1 MNNKIK
7 NIIKFSLAAT
17 VALTITA
24 CNDENAEMPAQPF
37 SCIQG
42 SLISGEC
49 SSDLT
54 LNKRNSPFFLTGNK
68 IKIKNNSTL
77 TIEPGVKIY
86 ADNNSYLIV
95 TKGSKILALGSEQ
108 DPIYF
113 SSINEYYG
121 ANPGIG
127 QWGGLVILGDAKTN
141 AKPNNR
147 FVIDETDP
155 DFAFGGNNDLDNSG
169 VLQNIYI
176 NNAGYAVDDSGDF
189 DINALSLA
197 GIGSGTTISNV
208 TILNSGDDGIQLW
221 GGTVNL
227 SNLYIENATDDA
239 LDVENGY
246 RGTIDGVTI
255 LDHIEGRTGIEISND
270 AAVDTLYPEIKTNF
284 TLKNFTMDFSNL
296 HSEQGAIHFRDKG
309 AGGHFENGVVNF
321 SNSLSVEGAIFN
333 KKGVETNSTTFTNI
347 TINDTTGRDIFNGGT
362 FDVDGNL
369 VETQDVVDGITEL
382 KNQFYTIGT
391 GNSINP

>member
-7 NIIKFSLAAT
+7 NIIKFSLATT

-24 CNDENAEMPAQPF
+24 CNEGKSETQKQPF

-49 SSDLT
+49 SSDITLT
-54 LNKRNSPFFLTGNK
+54 KRNSPYFLTGNK

-86 ADNNSYLIV
+86 ADNKSYLIV
-95 TKGSKILALGSEQ
+95 TKGSKIYALGNAQ

-121 ANPGIG
+121 ANPGIA
-127 QWGGLVILGDAKTN
+127 QWGGLVILGNAKTN

-147 FVIDETDP
+147 FVIDESDP
-155 DFAFGGNNDLDNSG
+155 DFVFGGENDLDNSG
-169 VLQNIYI
+169 VLQNVYI

-197 GIGSGTTISNV
+197 GIGSGTTVKNI
-208 TILNSGDDGIQLW
+208 TILNSGDDGVQLW

-227 SNLYIENATDDA
+227 SSLYIENITDDA

-255 LDHIEGRTGIEISND
+255 IDNIKGRTGIEISND
-270 AAVDTLYPEIKTNF
+270 VAIDTLHPEIKTNF
-284 TLKNFTMDFSNL
+284 TLKNFSMNFSNL
-296 HSEQGAIHFRDKG
+296 HSEQGAINFLDKG
-309 AGGHFENGVVNF
+309 ATGHFENGVINF
-321 SNSLSVEGAIFN
+321 SNAISTEAAIFN
-333 KKGVETNSTTFTNI
+333 KKGIDVNSTTFNNI
-347 TINDTTGRDIFNGGT
+347 TINDTSGREIFNGGV
-362 FDVDGNL
+362 FDVNGNL
-369 VETQDVVDGITEL
+369 VETQEVTDGIAEL
-382 KNQFYTIGT
+382 KRQFNEVGT
-391 GNSINP
+391 GNLINP